1 MTAARAEEA
10 WGGIGA
16 AAGWMRVAER
26 GADTMAV
33 KLCMVA
39 GGVRWVVEEW
49 GEAEAGALSWRLAA
63 REVEEEREAERALW
77 RRREEEERRLRTEDR
92 ELVEVLE
99 RALAAVAAEVE
110 VAAEVAVRQ
119 RHGEQ
124 RGG

>member
-1 MTAARAEEA
+1 M
-10 WGGIGA
+10 
-16 AAGWMRVAER
+16 
-26 GADTMAV
+26 
-33 KLCMVA
+33 
-39 GGVRWVVEEW
+39 
-49 GEAEAGALSWRLAA
+49 
-63 REVEEEREAERALW
+63 EEEREAERALW
-77 RRREEEERRLRTEDR
+77 RRREEEEERRLRTEDR